1 MDKTFPLYVSLVH
14 YPVLDKN
21 GVTVTTSVTLFDIHD
36 IARSCVTF
44 GVSAFYIINHAP
56 KQQEVVQRVIN
67 FWNTGFGKEYNAN
80 RKEALDIV
88 RITNYW
94 EESRDAVELETGH
107 KPIVIGTSAR
117 RYQSKMLTNE
127 QAQQVLLKKP
137 VLLLFGTGWGLSPDI
152 VQSVDYML
160 QPIEGPTCYN
170 HLSVRS
176 AVAILLYE
184 MTKVYSPTEKV

>member
-1 MDKTFPLYVSLVH
+1 MSKPFLYVSLVH

-21 GVTVTTSVTLFDIHD
+21 GATVTTSVTLFDIHD

-56 KQQEVVQRVIN
+56 KQQEVVQRIID

-88 RITNYW
+88 RTTNYW
-94 EESRDAVELETGH
+94 EESRDAIEIETGQ
-107 KPIVIGTSAR
+107 KPIVIGTSAH
-117 RYQSKMLTNE
+117 RYENKLFTNV
-127 QAQQVLLKKP
+127 QAQEAMLEKP
-137 VLLLFGTGWGLSPDI
+137 VLLLFGTGWGLSPEI
-152 VQSVDYML
+152 IESVDFML
-160 QPIEGPTCYN
+160 QPIQGPTHYN

-184 MTKVYSPTEKV
+184 LSKVFSVNNEKI

>member
-21 GVTVTTSVTLFDIHD
+21 GATVTTSVTLFDIHD

-56 KQQEVVQRVIN
+56 KQQEVVQRVID

-88 RITNYW
+88 RTKNYW
-94 EESRDAVELETGH
+94 EESRDAIERETGQ

-117 RYQSKMLTNE
+117 RHQSKMLTNE
-127 QAQQVLLKKP
+127 QTQQALLKKP
-137 VLLLFGTGWGLSPDI
+137 ILLLFGTGWGLSPDI
-152 VQSVDYML
+152 VQSMDYML
-160 QPIEGPTCYN
+160 QPIEGPTDYN

-184 MTKVYSPTEKV
+184 LTKVFSPTEKL